1 MWISHV
7 VSVDGCFYLDHIPS
21 WSTVQ
26 CLFSCAAFSE
36 ARGIEYGL
44 QEHTQLGFCLQGQ
57 CQSAGSQ
64 TGHRPV
70 LFILC
75 SLIFLIIISLKNPF
89 APLLSQVSFLPP
101 FQQYL
106 ADTYYLLEALLFHG
120 LI

>member
-7 VSVDGCFYLDHIPS
+7 VSVDGCFYVGHIPG

-26 CLFSCAAFSE
+26 CQFSCAAFSE
-36 ARGIEYGL
+36 ARCIEYGL
-44 QEHTQLGFCLQGQ
+44 QEHSAWLLFARSVPVYWKPNWPQACFIHTVLPDISDNYQLK
-57 CQSAGSQ
+57 
-64 TGHRPV
+64 P
-70 LFILC
+70 
-75 SLIFLIIISLKNPF
+75 PF